1 MGVPPDQ
8 PPEDQPAPPPAPP
21 DEGDECPRCG
31 TPYEPGQ
38 EYCLECGLRLPI
50 QRGVIPVLA
59 TAWRRRFRRY
69 PGDWIWPVLGLL
81 IIAALATAV
90 GILATTGNGSGAETR
105 AETQA
110 SVPLSRGTLPTP
122 TESSTL
128 PTESVPTTAPE
139 QPPPPPPPN
148 SNTLVEWPADQD
160 GWTVVLSSIPQSAGR
175 AAAADLGQKALS
187 AGLKDVGILNSSEF
201 TSLHPGYFVVFS
213 GFFKSEADARTALD
227 TAQGSYPQSY
237 VRQITH

>member
-1 MGVPPDQ
+1 VGVPPDP
-8 PPEDQPAPPPAPP
+8 PPEEQPAPPPAPP
-21 DEGDECPRCG
+21 DDGGECPRCG

-38 EYCLECGLRLPI
+38 EYCLECGLRLPV

-59 TAWRRRFRRY
+59 TVWRRRFRRY

-81 IIAALATAV
+81 IIAALAAAV
-90 GILATTGNGSGAETR
+90 GILATNGNGSGAETR

-110 SVPLSRGTLPTP
+110 SVPLSTGTLPTP
-122 TESSTL
+122 TDTSTL

-139 QPPPPPPPN
+139 QPPPPPPPT
-148 SNTLVEWPADQD
+148 SNTLTEWPADQD

-175 AAAADLGQKALS
+175 AAAVDLGQKALS
-187 AGLKDVGILNSSEF
+187 AGLQDVGILNSSEF

-213 GFFKSEADARTALD
+213 GIFKSEAEARTALD
-227 TAQGSYPQSY
+227 TAQGTYPQSY

>member
-1 MGVPPDQ
+1 VGLPPDQ
-8 PPEDQPAPPPAPP
+8 PSEDQPAPPPAPP
-21 DEGDECPRCG
+21 DEGDDCPRCG

-38 EYCLECGLRLPI
+38 EYCLECGLRLPV

-81 IIAALATAV
+81 IIAALAAAV

-110 SVPLSRGTLPTP
+110 SVPLGTGTLPTP
-122 TESSTL
+122 TDTSTL

-139 QPPPPPPPN
+139 QPPPPPPPT

-160 GWTVVLSSIPQSAGR
+160 GWTVVLSSIPQNAGR
-175 AAAADLGQKALS
+175 AAAVDLGQKALS
-187 AGLKDVGILNSSEF
+187 AGLQDVGILNSSEF

-213 GFFKSEADARTALD
+213 GIFKSEADARTALD